1 MVARRSRGL
10 PVILG
15 AVFAAI
21 ACILA
26 GSAIQPGPQ
35 VATFSSDVDGSDQ
48 PYALYVPR
56 NFDPAKRYPLVVS
69 LHGAWSNHRLNLRRV
84 FGMGNRPGESD
95 LDATRYFPPL
105 LDVDYLVASP
115 LARGTLGYQG
125 IPEKDVYDVLAD
137 VKRRFPVDEDRVYLT
152 GLSMGGGGAVWLGLT
167 HPDIWAAIAAVC
179 PAVPPGAVEF
189 APNALNVPI
198 QAYQGAVDPLVN
210 PAGTRELVSTL
221 RQLDTKVEY
230 IEYPNVQHNSWD
242 KAYAKAQIFDWF
254 ARFKRNRYPD
264 RVRFVTDRYEYPGAY
279 WVRIDRLTPGTPAS
293 IDVSFTAR
301 NRISVQAHGLDAFT
315 LAVGGHPRFA
325 AASPLIVKIN
335 GAAQTVT
342 ARASASFMMTAGHW
356 SPGHYQLN
364 TREKRPG
371 LEGPIG
377 AALSQKQIYVYGIG
391 AAATDVEA
399 ETRKDIAGKAAEWS
413 TPRMKLL
420 LTFPVKSDKDVRL
433 DAAEHRTLVLFGT
446 SETNDLIARVS
457 GKLPLRLNPGAADY
471 GLIFVAPVYGN
482 YVVVNSGLP
491 WWTNSESVKRGQL
504 AFLPP
509 VSIINTFPDYV
520 LFKGGLDNI
529 VAEGRFDRDW
539 RVPAADAARIM
550 ATGAAEVRS
559 R

>member
-1 MVARRSRGL
+1 MT
-10 PVILG
+10 PG
-15 AVFAAI
+15 AVFMAV
-21 ACILA
+21 ACTLA

-35 VATFSSDVDGSDQ
+35 VATFSSDVDGTDQ
-48 PYALYVPR
+48 PYGLYVPR
-56 NFDPAKRYPLVVS
+56 NFDPAKKYPLVVS

-105 LDVDYLVASP
+105 PEVDYFVASP

-125 IPEKDVYDVLAD
+125 IPEKDVYDVLAE
-137 VKRRFPVDEDRVYLT
+137 VKRRFPIDEDRVYLT

-167 HPDIWAAIAAVC
+167 RPDIWAAIAPVC

-198 QAYQGAVDPLVN
+198 HVFQGAVDPVVK
-210 PAGTRELVSTL
+210 PEGTRDLVATL
-221 RQLDTKVEY
+221 RQLDTKIEY
-230 IEYPNVQHNSWD
+230 TEYPNVQHNSWD
-242 KAYAKAQIFDWF
+242 KAYANLQIFNWF
-254 ARFKRNRYPD
+254 TRFKRNRYPD
-264 RVRFVTDRYEYPGAY
+264 RVRFVTDRYEYRGAY
-279 WVRIDRLTPGTPAS
+279 WVRIDHLTPGSQAS
-293 IDVSFTAR
+293 IEASFAAR
-301 NRISVQAHGLDAFT
+301 NRISVKADGLDAFT
-315 LAVGGHPRFA
+315 LTIGGHPRFA
-325 AASPLIVKIN
+325 AASPLIVTIN

-342 ARASASFMMTAGHW
+342 ARGSVSFMMKAGRW
-356 SPGHYQLN
+356 SPGRYQFN
-364 TREKRPG
+364 AQEKRPG

-377 AALSQKQIYVYGIG
+377 AALAQRQIYVYGIG

-399 ETRKDIAGKAAEWS
+399 ETRKDVAARAAEWS
-413 TPRMKLL
+413 TPRMRLL
-420 LTFPVKSDKDVRL
+420 LTFPVKSDKDVRF
-433 DAAEHRTLVLFGT
+433 DTAERRTLVLLGT
-446 SETNDLIARVS
+446 SETNELIARVS

-471 GLIFVAPVYGN
+471 GLIFVAPADGN

-491 WWTNSESVKRGQL
+491 WWTNAEPVKRGQL

-509 VSIINTFPDYV
+509 VSILNTFPDYV

-529 VAEGRFDRDW
+529 VAEGRFDREW
-539 RVPAADAARIM
+539 RVPAAEAAKIM